1 MAQVVKIIAT
11 RSTTDKEAKVI
22 VKNFYAKNDKAK
34 EEDKKIKD
42 ILLLPSSETIIDC
55 KIFIFLSSLLSNISS
70 LAAYVCTYDGKTGK
84 IILTS
89 NYLCFDPIMGGGPD
103 SDHQIALKFTELTEI
118 KKV

>member
-70 LAAYVCTYDGKTGK
+70 R
-84 IILTS
+84 S
-89 NYLCFDPIMGGGPD
+89 LCLHLRWKDRKNNIDFKLLM
-103 SDHQIALKFTELTEI
+103 L
-118 KKV
+118 